1 MRRRGR
7 VLIVAGSDSSGGA
20 GVEADIKTV
29 TALGGYAA
37 TALTAVTVQDTTG
50 IHGVHP
56 IPPAVTAAGMRA
68 VLGDIGADAV
78 KIGMLGGRDT
88 LDVVCDVLESDAAGL
103 PLIVDPVMAATSGAV
118 LLDADAVEA
127 LCGRLLPR
135 ATLVTPNVP
144 ELEALTGRRIGDAHA
159 LLVAAKELLDRG
171 AAAVLAKGGHLPG
184 DDIIDILL
192 VRDGEESIFT
202 GTRHRTRHTHGTG
215 CTLASAIATGIA
227 QGMSLIAAVTRA
239 RRYLDQAIAS
249 APGFGRG
256 HGPLDH
262 GHRFRL

>member
-1 MRRRGR
+1 MKRRGR
-7 VLIVAGSDSSGGA
+7 VLVVGGSDSSGGA
-20 GVEADIKTV
+20 GIEADIKTV

-50 IHGVHP
+50 IHGIHP

-68 VLGDIGADAV
+68 VLGDIGVDAI
-78 KIGMLGGRDT
+78 KTGMLGGRDT

-118 LLDADAVEA
+118 LLDAGAIEA
-127 LCGRLLPR
+127 LCRRLLPR
-135 ATLVTPNVP
+135 VTVITPNVP
-144 ELEALTGRRIGDAHA
+144 ELEVLTGQRIGDVHA
-159 LLVAAKELLDRG
+159 LLVAGKKLLELG

-184 DDIIDILL
+184 DDIVDILL
-192 VRDGEESIFT
+192 TEGGEESIFT
-202 GTRHRTRHTHGTG
+202 SARRHTRHTHGTG
-215 CTLASAIATGIA
+215 CTLASALATGIA

-262 GHRFRL
+262 GHRFRV